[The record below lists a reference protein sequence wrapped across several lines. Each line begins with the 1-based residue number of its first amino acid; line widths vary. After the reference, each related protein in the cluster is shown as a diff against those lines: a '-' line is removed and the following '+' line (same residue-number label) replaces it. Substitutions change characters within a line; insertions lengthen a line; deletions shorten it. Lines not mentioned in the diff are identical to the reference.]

1 MGSGILFL
9 MVLLKEKAGEI
20 PQDFY
25 KYFYKYLGVTNMLE
39 HIFSDFFFCGRNEM
53 LKACEQEG
61 HQVLL

>member
-39 HIFSDFFFCGRNEM
+39 HIFSDFFFVGEM
-53 LKACEQEG
+53 KC
-61 HQVLL
+61 